1 MKIEISISTNEYDM
15 PEHYGYYDGV
25 DEAKDALEC
34 IREEYEREGNGNE

>member
-1 MKIEISISTNEYDM
+1 MLKNEISISVDEDGL

-34 IREEYEREGNGNE
+34 IRNEYESEEK